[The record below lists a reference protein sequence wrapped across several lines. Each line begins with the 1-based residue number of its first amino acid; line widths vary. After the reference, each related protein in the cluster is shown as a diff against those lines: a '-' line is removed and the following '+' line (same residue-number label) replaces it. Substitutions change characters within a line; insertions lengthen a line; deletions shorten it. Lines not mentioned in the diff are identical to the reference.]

1 MKRALIFCVVML
13 PCLAV
18 LAQTAGQTNINAAL
32 KAVANSTTNSSAP
45 LNSAASAYANDD
57 KHVLRSGDK
66 LSFQIVEDR
75 DKPVPLLVTES
86 SELEI
91 PYIGRIAVTGKTC
104 KQIADEAKILL
115 EKDYYYTATVIVG
128 LDSMSKVVGKVYVI
142 GPVRNPGQIEIPAGE
157 NFTAGK
163 AILRAGGFGDF
174 ADKKGVQ
181 IIRKSPTGNT
191 TLKVNLA
198 DVFEKGK
205 IEADVTLED
214 GDFIIVPQRAW
225 NF

>member
-1 MKRALIFCVVML
+1 MKRAAICSLVLL
-13 PCLAV
+13 PFLAA
-18 LAQTAGQTNINAAL
+18 LSQAAGQTNDTAL
-32 KAVANSTTNSSAP
+32 KAVANSTTNSTAP
-45 LNSAASAYANDD
+45 LNSAARAYANDD

-75 DKPVPLLVTES
+75 DKPVPLMMTES

-104 KQIADEAKILL
+104 KQVADEAKILL